1 MKVCIDGTQIENSL
15 CPLSNYCYTV
25 MIDRCLYLH
34 HTGVME
40 NAGVLVL
47 LLAARIYY
55 CMPVLEDNSLDPED
69 VAVLYDETVAKDTG
83 SCHCVYISLSFLLY
97 CIYIKWRHKWTSIT
111 NQISSVHANSLNFL
125 LSACNRRESGC
136 LEDGQRSEPWG
147 DGLVPGG
154 RYYDT
159 QISQWADSP
168 DRALAWGNRA
178 VRDGKFLQ

>member
-83 SCHCVYISLSFLLY
+83 SCHCVYISLSFLLC
-97 CIYIKWRHKWTSIT
+97 CIYIKCRHK
-111 NQISSVHANSLNFL
+111 
-125 LSACNRRESGC
+125 
-136 LEDGQRSEPWG
+136 
-147 DGLVPGG
+147 
-154 RYYDT
+154 
-159 QISQWADSP
+159 
-168 DRALAWGNRA
+168 
-178 VRDGKFLQ
+178 